1 MIAIL
6 DYDAGNVASVQNA
19 CRLLG
24 CDYELTRDP
33 KTILAAD
40 HVILPGD
47 GAFGASMDS
56 LRKYGLVD
64 VINQVASSGTPF
76 LGICIGLQ
84 LLFDSSEE
92 TPGAEGLGLLK
103 GRILRI
109 PDCVAAPAGEIV
121 QKVPHMG
128 WNSLQ
133 LPRES
138 RLFKGIPQDT
148 YVYFVHSYYLSA
160 DDKSIVTATTE
171 YGVKIEAAA
180 EKDNVYAT
188 QFHPEKSGELGL
200 KILKNF
206 LEI

>member
-24 CDYELTRDP
+24 FEHELTRDP

-56 LRKYGLVD
+56 LRKYGLID
-64 VINQVASSGTPF
+64 VIHEVASSGTPF

-103 GRILRI
+103 GKILRI
-109 PDCVAAPAGEIV
+109 PDQN

-188 QFHPEKSGELGL
+188 QFHPEKSGELGIQ
-200 KILKNF
+200 ILKNF